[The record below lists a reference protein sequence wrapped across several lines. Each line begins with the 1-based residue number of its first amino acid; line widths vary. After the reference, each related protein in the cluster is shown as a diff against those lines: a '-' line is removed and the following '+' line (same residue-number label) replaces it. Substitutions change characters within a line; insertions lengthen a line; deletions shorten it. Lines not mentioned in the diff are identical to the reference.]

1 MNIKTGTEVH
11 RESHGKTG
19 TSNLVLEK
27 MMNEV
32 DEFPDRLSIER
43 SSPHY
48 CSSAEYIGIAIDG
61 VVSTDVIAFHRSA
74 RTVWLA
80 ERTATGALISLGNG
94 GYKKTIKEDVDIQI
108 SWRLQPS
115 RQVRRAMK
123 RKHG

>member
-1 MNIKTGTEVH
+1 MKTGNIDPAFV
-11 RESHGKTG
+11 KA
-19 TSNLVLEK
+19 LK
-27 MMNEV
+27 EV

-61 VVSTDVIAFHRSA
+61 IVSTDVIAFDRSA
-74 RTVWLA
+74 RTVWVA
-80 ERTATGALISLGNG
+80 EKTADGLLISNGCG
-94 GYKKTIKEDVDIQI
+94 GYKKTRKEDVDIQI